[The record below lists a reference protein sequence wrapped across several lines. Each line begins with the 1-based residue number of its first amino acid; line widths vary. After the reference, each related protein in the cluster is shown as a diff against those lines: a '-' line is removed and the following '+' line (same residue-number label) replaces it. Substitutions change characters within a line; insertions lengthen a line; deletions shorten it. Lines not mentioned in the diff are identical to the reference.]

1 MNWDKLSNYYKKNET
16 NILKMWNNNF
26 EKISKTLIERAYD
39 MEEIEILTKLS
50 PFDLVRTN
58 NGEEYEVV
66 YITGNGNVAVIRED
80 TTDDNYIEID
90 VEDLEKEVTLPWNC
104 LGRIFEADS
113 TMSEFIDRNID
124 VVSNIGFEIYRLPD
138 QDSYFLGVKSVNSE
152 ALIELF
158 TPLYLEWT
166 KWNEEEFQKFLKEAK
181 V

>member
-26 EKISKTLIERAYD
+26 EKISKTLIKRAYD

-58 NGEEYEVV
+58 SGEEYEVV

-90 VEDLEKEVTLPWNC
+90 VEDLEKKLH
-104 LGRIFEADS
+104 
-113 TMSEFIDRNID
+113 
-124 VVSNIGFEIYRLPD
+124 YR
-138 QDSYFLGVKSVNSE
+138 GIV
-152 ALIELF
+152 
-158 TPLYLEWT
+158 
-166 KWNEEEFQKFLKEAK
+166 
-181 V
+181 